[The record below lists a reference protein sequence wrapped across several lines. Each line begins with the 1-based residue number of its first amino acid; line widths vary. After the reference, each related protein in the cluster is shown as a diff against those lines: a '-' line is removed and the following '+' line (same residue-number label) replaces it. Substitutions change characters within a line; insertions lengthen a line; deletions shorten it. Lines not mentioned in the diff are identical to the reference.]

1 MVKKG
6 QNSVYV
12 NIEWPQTT
20 WSQSEFLHSL
30 FDFCGFG
37 SFLQK
42 SPFSFIYNFVF
53 NLFNSFSKRT
63 VQNPNTSDVGKHQ
76 KTQIQ
81 MILRNSNYLAILHKK
96 PEIQIMNGKLG
107 VSTREGQH

>member
-1 MVKKG
+1 M
-6 QNSVYV
+6 
-12 NIEWPQTT
+12 EECLH
-20 WSQSEFLHSL
+20 SEFLHSL
-30 FDFCGFG
+30 FDFFGFG

-96 PEIQIMNGKLG
+96 TGDSNHEWQTER
-107 VSTREGQH
+107 VYS